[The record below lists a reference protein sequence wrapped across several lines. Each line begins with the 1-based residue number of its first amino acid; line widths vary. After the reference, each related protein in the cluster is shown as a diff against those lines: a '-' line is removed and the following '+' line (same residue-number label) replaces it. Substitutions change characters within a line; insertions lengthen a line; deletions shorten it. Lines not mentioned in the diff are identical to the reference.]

1 MIKKDILV
9 VGGGS
14 AGIRVA
20 KRLAQGGK
28 QVSLIEKFPQL
39 GGTCVNVGCVPKKIL
54 VNASQFRL
62 QHKLAQSHGW
72 KYSQP
77 PQFDWSALLTA
88 KNKELARL
96 NRIYAE
102 SLENTGVERL
112 VGTAE
117 FVDTKHLRIGEAI
130 YTAPT
135 IILATGG
142 KPSLPDFP
150 GNELCIDSNDVF
162 SLPDLPKRIFVW
174 GGGYI
179 AIEMACLLQLLGAKV
194 SLVTRSKFLSGY
206 SPELV
211 QKLLDT
217 LEKRGMEILPHTS
230 IQSIKKSAK
239 AKTIHLS
246 NGQTREVDACL
257 LATGRSPRLGNLAI
271 DKAGLKTDSRGFLKV
286 NSGFQT
292 NQANIYALGDVI
304 GKSVSEFGL
313 TPVAIHQANWLAA
326 HLLGISREAYKQPQ
340 VPTAIFST
348 PELASLGDQE
358 QVAGEK
364 YGDIQVYSAS
374 IRPLKYTLLLEP
386 ERIFLQLIVEK
397 KTDLIRGVQMLGDG
411 ASEQI
416 QLFATLLD
424 MGLTKEQLDQT
435 MSLHPSVAEDWLGL

>member
-20 KRLAQGGK
+20 KKLAQGGK

-54 VNASQFRL
+54 VNASEFRL
-62 QHKLAQSHGW
+62 QHKLAESHGW
-72 KYSQP
+72 SYAEP
-77 PQFDWSALLTA
+77 PQFDWSALISG

-102 SLENTGVERL
+102 SLQNSGVERL
-112 VGTAE
+112 HGTAE
-117 FVDTKHLRIGEAI
+117 FVDANHLRIGKEI

-162 SLPDLPKRIFVW
+162 SLPELPKRVFVW

-179 AIEMACLLQLLGAKV
+179 AIEMACLLQLLGAEV
-194 SLVTRSKFLSGY
+194 SLATRGRFLSGY
-206 SPELV
+206 SPQVVEKFLGII
-211 QKLLDT
+211 
-217 LEKRGMEILPHTS
+217 EKRDMEILPKTS
-230 IQSIKKSAK
+230 IQSIIENAQ

-246 NGQTREVDACL
+246 NGQSREVDACL
-257 LATGRSPRLGNLAI
+257 LATGRSPQLQHLAI
-271 DKAGLKTDSRGFLKV
+271 DKAELATNSSGFLKV
-286 NSGFQT
+286 NSEFQT
-292 NQANIYALGDVI
+292 NQANIFALGDVI
-304 GKSVSEFGL
+304 GKSVSDFGL

-326 HLLGISREAYKQPQ
+326 HLLSPNQKPYKQPQ
-340 VPTAIFST
+340 VPTAIFSS
-348 PELASLGDQE
+348 PELASVGDQE
-358 QVAGEK
+358 PAAREK
-364 YGDIQVYSAS
+364 YADIKVYSAS
-374 IRPLKYTLLLEP
+374 ILPLKYTLLEEP
-386 ERIFLQLIVEK
+386 ERMFLQLIVEK
-397 KTDLIRGVQMLGDG
+397 KTDIIRGVHMLGTG

-424 MGLTKEQLDQT
+424 MGLTKTQLDQT
-435 MSLHPSVAEDWLGL
+435 MPLHPSVAEDWLGL